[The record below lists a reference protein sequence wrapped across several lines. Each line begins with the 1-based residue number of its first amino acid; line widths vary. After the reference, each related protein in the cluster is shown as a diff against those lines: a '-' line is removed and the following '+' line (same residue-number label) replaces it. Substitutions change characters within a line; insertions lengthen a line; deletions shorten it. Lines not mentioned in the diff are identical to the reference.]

1 MIINNKR
8 SAFEL
13 ARWGSGQ
20 FQFIQSKANDVSQ
33 TNSIKAF
40 LSLQYGQ
47 FSGFTEAYFTTFG
60 FSVLLCIC
68 RPTNI

>member
-1 MIINNKR
+1 MIINKL

-13 ARWGSGQ
+13 ARRGSAH
-20 FQFIQSKANDVSQ
+20 FQLIQSKAKEVPQ
-33 TNSIKAF
+33 TNTIKA
-40 LSLQYGQ
+40 LLLLQYGQ

-60 FSVLLCIC
+60 FSVFLCIC